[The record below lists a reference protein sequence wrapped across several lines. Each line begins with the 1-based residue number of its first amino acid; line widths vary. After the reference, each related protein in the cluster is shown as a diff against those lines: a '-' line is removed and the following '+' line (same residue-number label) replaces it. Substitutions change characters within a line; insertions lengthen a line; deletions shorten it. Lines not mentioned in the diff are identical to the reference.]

1 MKWLPASHFMLLV
14 IRRGPVSGGRSSVR
28 ASVIAVGG
36 LRMSNGL
43 LVAIIVS
50 RR

>member
-1 MKWLPASHFMLLV
+1 MKRLSASHFMLLV
-14 IRRGPVSGGRSSVR
+14 IRRDPVPGGRSRVR

-43 LVAIIVS
+43 RIAIIVS